1 MNLSLRLSTIMKKVP
16 KGARIADIGTDH
28 AYLPVAL
35 INEGRVNFAI
45 ACDINE
51 KPLKNAE
58 KTVRGAGMSDKI
70 SLRLSNG
77 LEKVSKDEVDTVI
90 IAGIGGE
97 VISGIIERAD
107 WLKCNKLLILQPT
120 TAPEALREYLAN
132 NGFFIESETAV
143 EDANKVYTVM
153 TVVSGTET
161 QKDFAYYVTGKIDPR
176 SVSGREYLNKQLRRF
191 SALSESLKG
200 IDSKQKTKA
209 DADSAVL
216 KIKQLL
222 EEH

>member
-1 MNLSLRLSTIMKKVP
+1 MNLSKRLKTIMQKVP

-35 INEGRVNFAI
+35 INEGRVNFAV

-58 KTVRGAGMSDKI
+58 KTVRCAGMSDKI

-97 VISGIIERAD
+97 VISGIIKSAD
-107 WLKCNKLLILQPT
+107 WLKDNKLLILQPT
-120 TAPEALREYLAN
+120 TAAEALREYLAE
-132 NGFFIESETAV
+132 NGFFIESETAIK
-143 EDANKVYTVM
+143 DANKVYTVM
-153 TVVSGTET
+153 TVVPGEEAEKS
-161 QKDFAYYVTGKIDPR
+161 FAYYVTGKIDPR
-176 SVSGREYLNKQLRRF
+176 SESGREYLNKQLKRF
-191 SALSESLKG
+191 SVLSASLTG
-200 IDSKQKTKA
+200 IDSKRKEKA
-209 DADSAVL
+209 DADSVVL